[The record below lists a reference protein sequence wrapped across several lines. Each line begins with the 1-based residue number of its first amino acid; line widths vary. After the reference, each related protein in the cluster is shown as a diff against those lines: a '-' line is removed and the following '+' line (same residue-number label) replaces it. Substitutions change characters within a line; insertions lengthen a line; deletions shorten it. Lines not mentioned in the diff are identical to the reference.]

1 MFEWFLTSLCQDG
14 SSITSWAWLKDI
26 RKLNIN
32 VGKRSMN
39 QAVLATK
46 STQAAITCSKSTME
60 TSKPYE
66 ICSKLTIKT
75 PKRGQ

>member
-1 MFEWFLTSLCQDG
+1 M
-14 SSITSWAWLKDI
+14 
-26 RKLNIN
+26 
-32 VGKRSMN
+32 GKRSMN

-75 PKRGQ
+75 PKWGQ